1 MTRTVL
7 YIEDNPLNVKLVGRI
22 LARRPGVSLLVAT
35 LGASGA
41 QLAHEHLPVLVILD
55 LNLPDIAGDEVLR
68 RIRNEP
74 RTAGTPVIVASG
86 GATPEQMALL
96 REAGA
101 DGYLP
106 KPFEIEEFLAIVDHF
121 ALGDTAGPARG
132 A

>member
-7 YIEDNPLNVKLVGRI
+7 YIEDNPLNVRLVERM

-41 QLAHEHLPVLVILD
+41 QLAREHLPALVVLD
-55 LNLPDIAGDEVLR
+55 LNLPDIPGDEVLR

-74 RTAGTPVIVASG
+74 RTADTPVVIASG
-86 GATPEQMALL
+86 GATPEQMRLL

-101 DGYLP
+101 DAYLS
-106 KPFEIEEFLAIVDHF
+106 KPFEIEEFLALIDRF
-121 ALGDTAGPARG
+121 AAGDGW
-132 A
+132 